1 MDEDK
6 HEQGPELMS
15 EQEEVVIF
23 PSGAKITARG
33 KGKGRPRQREVEQPA
48 RKSSISDRSIIELIF
63 AQQKILLT
71 TPPAEPAREQVG
83 PMSSKAYQRPLPSLA
98 HSCHPVQVKE
108 FNEDAKAAGLT
119 GVHYSADG
127 KAHFS
132 SRGQRKA
139 WNKYRG
145 LVDKDGGYGD

>member
-1 MDEDK
+1 MRRRKE
-6 HEQGPELMS
+6 P
-15 EQEEVVIF
+15 
-23 PSGAKITARG
+23 PAKVKLSRADIDLILAR
-33 KGKGRPRQREVEQPA
+33 
-48 RKSSISDRSIIELIF
+48 
-63 AQQKILLT
+63 QKQLLT
-71 TPPAEPAREQVG
+71 ASPAEPPPEQVG
-83 PMSSKAYQRPLPSLA
+83 PMSSKAYQKPLASLA
-98 HSCHPVQVKE
+98 HSVHPMQVKE
-108 FNEDAKAAGLT
+108 FNEEAKAAGLT

>member
-1 MDEDK
+1 MK
-6 HEQGPELMS
+6 RTKSL
-15 EQEEVVIF
+15 
-23 PSGAKITARG
+23 ITNRADIDLILAR
-33 KGKGRPRQREVEQPA
+33 
-48 RKSSISDRSIIELIF
+48 
-63 AQQKILLT
+63 QKELLT
-71 TPPAEPAREQVG
+71 ASPAEPAREQVG
-83 PMSSKAYQRPLPSLA
+83 PMSSKAYQSPLPSLA
-98 HSCHPVQVKE
+98 HSVHPCQVKE